1 MIKTAI
7 EKVVDGKNLNEVE
20 MLGTMNQI
28 MGGDATPAQIGSFI
42 TALRVKGETIDEI
55 TGAVRV
61 MRQKATKIK
70 TKHELVVDTCGT
82 GGDGSQTFNV
92 STTVA
97 FVVAGAGV
105 PVAKHGN
112 RAISS
117 RSGSADVLKALG
129 VNIEIS
135 PEMVGECIDEIGIGF
150 LFAPVLHGAMKHAI
164 GPRREVGIRTVFNIL
179 GPLTN
184 PAGAKAQVIGVYDS
198 NLTEPISNVLKNLGS
213 QSAFVVHG
221 DDGLD
226 EITTTT
232 TTQVSQLAYG
242 NVINYIIDPTEFGI
256 ANADP
261 SELIGGTPETN
272 ADITYSVLNGA
283 TGPKRDITLIN
294 SAAAIVAGGKSS
306 NIQSGL
312 EIASAAIDSGKALE
326 KLNALVEVTNR

>member
-7 EKVVDGKNLNEVE
+7 EKVVDGENLNEVE

-28 MGGDATPAQIGSFI
+28 MGGDATPAQIGSFV

-70 TKHELVVDTCGT
+70 TKHKLVVDTCGT

-135 PEMVGECIDEIGIGF
+135 PE
-150 LFAPVLHGAMKHAI
+150 
-164 GPRREVGIRTVFNIL
+164 
-179 GPLTN
+179 
-184 PAGAKAQVIGVYDS
+184 
-198 NLTEPISNVLKNLGS
+198 ISNN
-213 QSAFVVHG
+213 
-221 DDGLD
+221 
-226 EITTTT
+226 E
-232 TTQVSQLAYG
+232 
-242 NVINYIIDPTEFGI
+242 
-256 ANADP
+256 
-261 SELIGGTPETN
+261 
-272 ADITYSVLNGA
+272 
-283 TGPKRDITLIN
+283 
-294 SAAAIVAGGKSS
+294 
-306 NIQSGL
+306 
-312 EIASAAIDSGKALE
+312 
-326 KLNALVEVTNR
+326 

>member
-7 EKVVDGKNLNEVE
+7 EKVVDGDDLNEAE

-28 MGGDATPAQIGSFI
+28 MSGDATPAQIGSFI

-55 TGAVRV
+55 TGAARV
-61 MRQKATKIK
+61 MREKATKIE
-70 TKHELVVDTCGT
+70 TKHSLVVDTCGT
-82 GGDGSQTFNV
+82 GGDGSHTFNI

-117 RSGSADVLKALG
+117 HSGSADVLKALG

-135 PEMVGECIDEIGIGF
+135 PEIVGKCIDEIGIGF
-150 LFAPVLHGAMKHAI
+150 LFAPTLHSAMKHAI
-164 GPRREVGIRTVFNIL
+164 GPRREIGIRTVFNVL

-198 NLTEPISNVLKNLGS
+198 NLIEPLANVLKNLGA

-232 TTQVSQLAYG
+232 TTQISQLAHG
-242 NVINYIIDPTEFGI
+242 NVINYTIDPAEFGI
-256 ANADP
+256 TNADP
-261 SELIGGTPETN
+261 SDLIGANPETN
-272 ADITYSVLNGA
+272 AEITCRVLNGEV
-283 TGPKRDITLIN
+283 GPKRDITLIN
-294 SAAAIVAGGKSS
+294 SAVAIVAGGKSS
-306 NIQSGL
+306 DIQSAL
-312 EIASAAIDSGKALE
+312 EIAADAIDSGKALE
-326 KLNALVEVTNR
+326 KLNVLIDMTNR

>member
-7 EKVVDGKNLNEVE
+7 EKVVDGENLTEVE
-20 MLGTMNQI
+20 MPGTMNQI

-70 TKHELVVDTCGT
+70 TKHGLVVDTWGT

-135 PEMVGECIDEIGIGF
+135 PEMVGGCIDEIGIGF

-198 NLTEPISNVLKNLGS
+198 NLTEPIANVLKNLGC

-272 ADITYSVLNGA
+272 ADITYSVLNVA

>member
-1 MIKTAI
+1 
-7 EKVVDGKNLNEVE
+7 
-20 MLGTMNQI
+20 
-28 MGGDATPAQIGSFI
+28 
-42 TALRVKGETIDEI
+42 
-55 TGAVRV
+55 
-61 MRQKATKIK
+61 
-70 TKHELVVDTCGT
+70 
-82 GGDGSQTFNV
+82 
-92 STTVA
+92 
-97 FVVAGAGV
+97 
-105 PVAKHGN
+105 
-112 RAISS
+112 
-117 RSGSADVLKALG
+117 
-129 VNIEIS
+129 
-135 PEMVGECIDEIGIGF
+135 MVGGCIDEIGIGF

-198 NLTEPISNVLKNLGS
+198 NLTEPIANVLKNLGC

-242 NVINYIIDPTEFGI
+242 NVINYIIDPIEFGI